1 MTGLLQ
7 DKKALVT
14 GGSKGIGAAIAIALA
29 QEGADVVIGHYRDG
43 ENATSVTKAIADKGR
58 KGTAFDADVSD
69 EKAAIALVR
78 HAADFLGGLD
88 ILMNNAG
95 MQIESRLVDT
105 RAEDFDRVI
114 AVNLRGPFLV
124 GREAARIMIAQ
135 GRGGRIINTASE
147 LSYLGHPGMT
157 SYTAAK
163 GGILTMTRT
172 WARELAPDILVNA
185 IAPGPIDTD
194 LLGWSRM
201 PPERQRAAEAAIVLR
216 RIGRPEEIAGAAV
229 YLAGP
234 GASYVTGQCFGVNG
248 GAVMV

>member
-1 MTGLLQ
+1 MTGSLHGR
-7 DKKALVT
+7 KAIVT
-14 GGSKGIGAAIAIALA
+14 GGSKGIGAAIAIAFA
-29 QEGADVVIGHYRDG
+29 DEGADVVIGHYRDG
-43 ENATSVTKAIADKGR
+43 ENAARIVKAIAGKGR
-58 KGTAFDADVSD
+58 KATAIDADVA
-69 EKAAIALVR
+69 EEQAAIALVR
-78 HAADFLGGLD
+78 DAAGFLGGLD
-88 ILMNNAG
+88 VLVNNAG

-124 GREAARIMIAQ
+124 GREAARLMIAQ

-147 LSYLGHPGMT
+147 LAYLGHPGMT

-194 LLGWSRM
+194 LLGWDRM
-201 PPERQRAAEAAIVLR
+201 PRARQQAAEAAIVLR

-229 YLAGP
+229 FLAGP

>member
-1 MTGLLQ
+1 MTTSLQ
-7 DKKALVT
+7 NKKALVT
-14 GGSKGIGAAIAIALA
+14 GGSRGIGAAIALGFAE
-29 QEGADVVIGHYRDG
+29 EGADVVIGHFRDAD
-43 ENATSVTKAIADKGR
+43 NAARVVEAIADKGR
-58 KGTAFDADVSD
+58 KATAIDADVSD
-69 EKAAIALVR
+69 ETAAIALVR
-78 HAADFLGGLD
+78 DAAGFLGGLD

-135 GRGGRIINTASE
+135 GLGGRIINTASE
-147 LSYLGHPGMT
+147 LAYLGHPGMT

-172 WARELAPDILVNA
+172 WARELAPGILVNA
-185 IAPGPIDTD
+185 IAPGPIDTE
-194 LLGWSRM
+194 LLGWDRM
-201 PPERQRAAEAAIVLR
+201 SPARQQAAEAAIVLR